1 MIIICARCLNEEK
14 NIERF
19 LKAYSFADKIII
31 SDGGSS
37 DSSLDILNSYHGVL
51 QPELD
56 IISFPQHEQI
66 GEWKWNPDN
75 PHINYVIDR
84 AKEYCKTSDDWI
96 IMDDIDD
103 VPNKNLQLD
112 ARKILES
119 SVFPQVNVFRLYMW
133 GEKEFFPK
141 MNDNFNPLFT
151 SLWAWKPVELN
162 VRADNDFKHGTIIGL
177 MDNPLLVLPPYCLL
191 HYSWSP
197 DTIVSKVQKYN
208 DIGLPMNHPLDFA
221 GIPEPLPEW
230 VE

>member
-1 MIIICARCLNEEK
+1 MNITVCARCLNEEK

-19 LKAYSFADKIII
+19 LKAYSFADRIII

-37 DSSLDILNSYHGVL
+37 DSSLDILNSFHGILV
-51 QPELD
+51 PELD

-84 AKEYCKTSDDWI
+84 AKSYNPDWI
-96 IMDDIDD
+96 IMDDMDD
-103 VPNKNLQLD
+103 VPNEKLQKY
-112 ARKILES
+112 ARTLLKTS
-119 SVFPQVNVFRLYMW
+119 WPQINAFKLYMW
-133 GEKEFFPK
+133 GEKQFFPK
-141 MNDNFNPLFT
+141 MNDNFNPLYT
-151 SLWAWKPVELN
+151 SLWAWKPSELN
-162 VRADNDFKHGTIIGL
+162 IRADNDFKHGTIVGV
-177 MDNPLLVLPPYCLL
+177 MDDPMPVLPPYCLL

-208 DIGLPMNHPLDFA
+208 DIGLPMNHPLEFA
-221 GIPEPLPEW
+221 GTPEPLPDW